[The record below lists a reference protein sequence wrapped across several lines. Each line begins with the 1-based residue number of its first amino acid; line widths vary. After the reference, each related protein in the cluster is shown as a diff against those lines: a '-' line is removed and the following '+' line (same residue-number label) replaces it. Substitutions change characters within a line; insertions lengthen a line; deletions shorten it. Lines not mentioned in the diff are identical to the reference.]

1 MDTFLRL
8 RKKFKFHR
16 VKLTYRSLGR
26 MSMYILGAFII
37 GAIILSKFT
46 PVNEINHFRLLASN
60 NYILAEKEMIE
71 YLKKNRDDV
80 DVWRLLVRLR
90 IASEKITVKY
100 NSGEFSFDTGN
111 STDPNLKLT
120 KLSQNDFIQFL
131 KTAEKPNPEALI
143 FRYNLFIDKNLQ
155 KENYHNRPLH
165 EQIELLHIFRE
176 EGNFDKVVSLGEM
189 IIEQGKENKEVRE
202 MVLLGLAVNGKIE
215 DIQNKL
221 NDPEWRP
228 YFDHWTLYK
237 YHLEK
242 KEFVQMFYHVTLYS
256 FKSYTWKA
264 YLTCGIAGLGWIIL
278 LMHLGSAWFWKKKEK
293 LLIPAAVILG
303 MMSASLCLGVV
314 IVQDY
319 YLNHTGFANKSV
331 VYNLAY
337 SVLGIGLR
345 EELCKLLL
353 FLPILYFI
361 KNIREEYKIL
371 CFCSLVGLGFAIE
384 ENLSYFARSPGDA
397 VIVGRFLTANF
408 AHTFLTGFT
417 CFYLVKA
424 VQRGGKAWDEFT
436 ITLVKMIV
444 IHGVYDFLLIDPTM
458 ASKGMGFFAMM
469 IYVYVA
475 MLYLRLLMSTAPPA
489 HQFVSLTRVFTIVL
503 CCTIGITFMMLSTE
517 IGIKHAF
524 KSIASG
530 MVVYAIYAYMFY
542 REFNERID

>member
-1 MDTFLRL
+1 MDRFLRL
-8 RKKFKFHR
+8 RKKFKFHK

-26 MSMYILGAFII
+26 MSMYILGAFVI
-37 GAIILSKFT
+37 GAILLTKFT
-46 PVNEINHFRLLASN
+46 PVNESSHFKLLASN
-60 NYILAEKEMIE
+60 NYNLAEKEMIA
-71 YLKKNRDDV
+71 YLTKNRDDV

-90 IASEKITVKY
+90 IISEKISVEY
-100 NSGEFSFDTGN
+100 NSGEFSFAPDNT
-111 STDPNLKLT
+111 SDPTLKIS
-120 KLSQNDFIQFL
+120 KLSRTDFIQFL
-131 KTAEKPNPEALI
+131 KTAENPTPEALI
-143 FRYNLFIDKNLQ
+143 FRYNLYLNTEL
-155 KENYHNRPLH
+155 KEDNYHNRPLNV
-165 EQIELLHIFRE
+165 QIELLHIFRE
-176 EGNFDKVVSLGEM
+176 EGNFEKVISLGEL
-189 IIEQGKENKEVRE
+189 ILEQDKNNKEVRE
-202 MVLLGLAVNGKIE
+202 MVLLGLAVKRKIE
-215 DIQNKL
+215 DLQSKL

-228 YFDHWTLYK
+228 YFDHWTLHK
-237 YHLEK
+237 YHLER
-242 KEFVQMFYHVTLYS
+242 KEFLQMFYHVTLYS
-256 FKSYTWKA
+256 FKNYTWKA

-278 LMHLGSAWFWKKKEK
+278 LIHLGSAWFWKKKEI

-303 MMSASLCLGVV
+303 MMSATTCLGVV
-314 IVQDY
+314 IVQDF
-319 YLNHTGFANKSV
+319 YLNHTGFTDKSV

-337 SVLGIGLR
+337 CILGIGLR
-345 EELCKLLL
+345 EELCKLFL
-353 FLPILYFI
+353 FLPILYFV

-384 ENLSYFARSPGDA
+384 ENLSYFLRSSGDA

-458 ASKGMGFFAMM
+458 KSKGMGFFAMM

-475 MLYLRLLMSTAPPA
+475 LLYLRLLMSTAPPA

-517 IGIKHAF
+517 IGIKDAF

-542 REFNERID
+542 REFNERIG